1 MIMAEKIYEAALKYS
16 IKNAFEH
23 DGKSQVGAVVGKVKA
38 LFPEVDLKK
47 EMPSITKAV
56 SEANSM
62 NKEELIKK
70 YNAFASEGWELK
82 HVEKEKTLPELD
94 WFKPGMKLITRMAPN
109 PNGVMHFGHAR
120 PAVLADEYLKK
131 YGGTMALR
139 FDDTDP
145 KVKIPVAG
153 IEKEFIKDFTWL
165 GIKFDEVSNASD
177 KLDRY
182 YEIIEQLIEMGKA
195 YVCNCESEEWR
206 KLIWKSK
213 ACPCRE
219 KSVKVQMEKWQ
230 DMLIHKIKEE
240 EAVVRIKT
248 NLKDPDPSTRDWW
261 AAKVVDKI
269 DHPNPRVKDK
279 HVWPSY
285 NLASAVDDHDMGINF
300 IIRGQEHIS
309 NEEKQKEMWKYL
321 GWEDYPHCYYHGKI
335 SKIGDMTLSKSK
347 MKLIME
353 QLGVERYDDPRMATI
368 QAFRRRGFTPEALRK
383 VIIDC
388 GLSLKE
394 VKITLEMFAAGNK
407 AVLGDASSFPFFEE
421 AVPVEIYNLIP
432 GEADCYGE
440 QVNFDNALEKVFI
453 DKKELAK
460 YKTKK
465 DALVRFKKAFNA
477 KITEATEFEGK
488 AMFVSYLKTEYPVV
502 SWVDELVDVEIV
514 MSDGTTKRGFSSP
527 SLLTA
532 KGIVHFEGLGY
543 ANIEAKEKG
552 IVKCVYSYA

>member
-432 GEADCYGE
+432 GEEDCYGE

>member
-1 MIMAEKIYEAALKYS
+1 MAEKIYEAALKYS